1 MEMAKDD
8 ISIHHVIVHNTF
20 TTEKEIKPYQELAE
34 KYSYTLISL
43 IVENRH
49 GNESI
54 HDVPETTIGK
64 MKNRF
69 SIKL

>member
-1 MEMAKDD
+1 MEPYFEMAKN
-8 ISIHHVIVHNTF
+8 HGHEVTV
-20 TTEKEIKPYQELAE
+20 
-34 KYSYTLISL
+34 L

-49 GNESI
+49 GNKSI
-54 HDVPETTIGK
+54 HDVPEETIQK